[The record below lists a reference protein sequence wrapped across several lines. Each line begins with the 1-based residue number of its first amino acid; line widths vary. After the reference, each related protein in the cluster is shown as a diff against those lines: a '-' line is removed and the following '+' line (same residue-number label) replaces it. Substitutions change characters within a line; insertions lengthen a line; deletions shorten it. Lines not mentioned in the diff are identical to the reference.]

1 TKSGARREY
10 LLSATIADLKG
21 EPCIIGI
28 CRDFTAIKQSQND
41 LMAAREVMRGQIEAL
56 ERIENQLRGEI
67 VERTRAMA
75 EREVAQRKL
84 AASESKLW
92 RIFDVSPDSISIARM
107 ADGKITAVNQSLCAM
122 TGLKREEMIGRKA
135 SESGIWDEADLRKFT
150 RQLAHDGQV
159 RNVDAV
165 LRHRSGRL
173 VPHIISSVVA
183 DLDGELCAISV
194 AHDITERKLAEGQ
207 LMAARE
213 AALAASRAKSEFL
226 SSMSH
231 EIRTPMNAILGMA
244 DLLWDGELDA
254 EQRRYLETMRNNG
267 GMLLE
272 LINEILDLAKIESGR
287 MDLEKIP
294 IDLRDLLEK
303 LLDTM
308 AQRAQ
313 GKGLALSGRIV
324 RGTPTALLGDPLRM
338 RQILFNLIGNAIKFT
353 QGGSVAVS
361 IERVQAPASA
371 GDHGGGTANGAGSG
385 DEVWIRFRVQDSG
398 IGITTAQLSTIF
410 GTFTQADSSTA
421 RKYGGSG
428 LGLAIVTR
436 LVALMG
442 GEITVEST
450 AGKGSGFIVTVPM
463 QRAAQEAEGEELR
476 DRQETIE
483 LAGVRALVI
492 EADGAT
498 RTTLGE
504 LLNGAGA
511 AVDEAADA
519 GAALAKIA
527 YAKSSMIAYN
537 VLLMDER
544 LPGIDGIEAVRSPA
558 AGANGRAL
566 IPLILMAT
574 AETHGSAE
582 PSTGPKP
589 AGECAYL
596 VKPVKRGDLLRTVM
610 EVTGKRAGRTA
621 AIANGRDTARAA
633 AGTNGSALAA
643 LIDARE
649 LHILL
654 ADDSYDNRMLIEAYL
669 KKTRHT
675 VDHAEDGAIA
685 VEKMIANHYDL
696 VLMDIQMPVMDGYTA
711 VRTIRAWERERGA
724 ARVPI
729 IALTAAALE
738 ESVQLSLEAGCDAH
752 VSKPVRK
759 ATLFEAIVEVTAA
772 ATAVGTLNGSSPV
785 AANGAAK

>member
-1 TKSGARREY
+1 
-10 LLSATIADLKG
+10 
-21 EPCIIGI
+21 
-28 CRDFTAIKQSQND
+28 
-41 LMAAREVMRGQIEAL
+41 
-56 ERIENQLRGEI
+56 
-67 VERTRAMA
+67 
-75 EREVAQRKL
+75 
-84 AASESKLW
+84 
-92 RIFDVSPDSISIARM
+92 
-107 ADGKITAVNQSLCAM
+107 
-122 TGLKREEMIGRKA
+122 
-135 SESGIWDEADLRKFT
+135 
-150 RQLAHDGQV
+150 
-159 RNVDAV
+159 
-165 LRHRSGRL
+165 
-173 VPHIISSVVA
+173 VVA

-294 IDLRDLLEK
+294 IDVRDLLEK

-313 GKGLALSGRIV
+313 AKGLALSGRIV

-361 IERVQAPASA
+361 IEQVPAPASP

-519 GAALAKIA
+519 AAALAKIA
-527 YAKSSMIAYN
+527 YAKSSMIPYN

-633 AGTNGSALAA
+633 AGTNGSALVA

-772 ATAVGTLNGSSPV
+772 ATAAGTLNGSSPV